1 MDAFTQVTENTEVS
15 IEPLVFDTDDMIEL
29 CQLESDTGECVY
41 SVRLETDAAHV
52 SLEGMNQFRISAI
65 RRHQASDQKQKLWA
79 DLEINLREEMNSVSI
94 TNGSPYYF
102 TITGKSLDLDNME
115 IDSSIHEVVDLGLL
129 DLRVGSGLK
138 SGLAG
143 IGYAGQSGQ
152 SGQKENM
159 ENQQE
164 KAGSILFDAFAS
176 NLTKASVSALL
187 SHVTYCHKLVIHN
200 AGRLFASRQDYV
212 RDMCNSLTSN
222 ADSLSTSITSKAMN
236 CDLLIL

>member
-1 MDAFTQVTENTEVS
+1 MDAFTQVTENTKVT
-15 IEPLVFDTDDMIEL
+15 IDPLVFDTGDMTEL
-29 CQLESDTGECVY
+29 CHLESEISECVY
-41 SVRLETDAAHV
+41 SVRLKTDAAHV
-52 SLEGMNQFRISAI
+52 SLEGMNQFRISVI
-65 RRHQASDQKQKLWA
+65 RQHKASNQKEKLWA

-94 TNGSPYYF
+94 TDGSPYYF
-102 TITGKSLDLDNME
+102 TITGKSLDLDNMD

-138 SGLAG
+138 SNHVGMGQAG
-143 IGYAGQSGQ
+143 HS
-152 SGQKENM
+152 SHKENW

-164 KAGSILFDAFAS
+164 KAGSILIDAFAS
-176 NLTKASVSALL
+176 NLVKASVSALL
-187 SHVTYCHKLVIHN
+187 SHVTYCHKQVIYN

-222 ADSLSTSITSKAMN
+222 ADSLSTSITNKALN

>member
-1 MDAFTQVTENTEVS
+1 MDAFTQVTENTNVS
-15 IEPLVFDTDDMIEL
+15 IDPLVFDTGDMIEL
-29 CQLESDTGECVY
+29 CHLESETDECVY

-52 SLEGMNQFRISAI
+52 SLEGMNQFRISVI
-65 RRHQASDQKQKLWA
+65 RQHKASDQKQKLWA

-94 TNGSPYYF
+94 TDGSPYYF

-129 DLRVGSGLK
+129 DHRVGSGLK
-138 SGLAG
+138 SSHAG
-143 IGYAGQSGQ
+143 MGYAGQ

-159 ENQQE
+159 ENPQE

-176 NLTKASVSALL
+176 NLIKAGVSALL
-187 SHVTYCHKLVIHN
+187 SHVTFCHKQVIHN

-222 ADSLSTSITSKAMN
+222 ADSLSSSITNKAMN